1 MNIENISL
9 EVPVDRHN
17 RADVMVK
24 VKAGD
29 NRKSLLIEVKS
40 NGEPRIVQRS
50 IYKLNTG
57 KEENLLLNG
66 FWKE

>member
-1 MNIENISL
+1 M
-9 EVPVDRHN
+9 DRHN

-24 VKAGD
+24 VKEGD

-40 NGEPRIVQRS
+40 NGEPRIVQSS

>member
-24 VKAGD
+24 VKEGD

>member
-1 MNIENISL
+1 
-9 EVPVDRHN
+9 
-17 RADVMVK
+17 MVK